1 VEGRCP
7 VGLGHPLSY
16 GDQGGDLKR
25 FLAALAIPIVVLAAA
40 GCGGGGD
47 QGSVGSSTTTTTSAA
62 STQRKG
68 QAGASDGQTGAKDN
82 SPSSQHSAPSPP
94 PTSFTTDELSPTQ
107 SSQLA
112 SKGSTTILV
121 RVGGP
126 GEVSVFGQAQLDN
139 GNERVAATSPK
150 LVSAPGLVRLSVRLT
165 PAARAWLADG
175 KEMTVH
181 FAVYFSKAVTGQR
194 LVAHLEG

>member
-1 VEGRCP
+1 MEGR
-7 VGLGHPLSY
+7 GLVAFGHALSH
-16 GDQGGDLKR
+16 GGGNLKR
-25 FLAALAIPIVVLAAA
+25 FLAVLAIPIVVLAAA
-40 GCGGGGD
+40 GCGGGG
-47 QGSVGSSTTTTTSAA
+47 QGSMGSSTTTSAA

-68 QAGASDGQTGAKDN
+68 QTDASDGQTGARDT

-94 PTSFTTDELSPTQ
+94 PTSFITDELSPAQ

-112 SKGSTTILV
+112 SKGNTMILV
-121 RVGGP
+121 RVSGP

-139 GNERVAATSPK
+139 GNERVATSSPK

-165 PAARAWLADG
+165 PAARAWLAGG
-175 KEMTVH
+175 KDMTVY